1 MLLQERT
8 HGKGFTEHLCKRE
21 VGNSEQ
27 GARESGMFQ
36 MKVVEKEV
44 ISVISVIL
52 VQESGGTKWMGI
64 SFVKKQPVSRDQ

>member
-1 MLLQERT
+1 M
-8 HGKGFTEHLCKRE
+8 
-21 VGNSEQ
+21 GNSEQ